1 MTKQDRVS
9 EAALG
14 HPAARVPAQVQALDR
29 RLGITTRVP
38 PTVRQLQHA
47 VPALALLWVPVLLAV
62 WGHLP
67 GSRDYS
73 RATPMLQALLIGGL
87 APMLVAAGV
96 AWLRARSLRGAARL
110 LWSNGWLTE
119 RPLRYV
125 LLSVTLSAFFWAFA
139 SWKTA
144 IPMVHPFTW
153 DPELWALGARLH
165 GGQVDAM
172 LAPVFGSPRAII
184 ALDALYESWG
194 FVLFGLILWQAWQR
208 DLERAKRFLL
218 AFALTWIVLGVF
230 MATAFSSAGPWY
242 ERLVTRTHGFDS
254 LFARLNAADA
264 SSPLAALRA
273 QHYLW
278 EAQVRGVVTLGSG
291 ISAFP
296 SLHVAGAA
304 LAALTLS
311 DRNRWLGALA
321 WVYVGLTGVA
331 SVMLGWHYA
340 LDGEVAILG
349 TLVIWRVAGSVT
361 DVAAVMMSPRWT
373 WEGEAPLAVAAE
385 PETPRV
391 PGARRS
397 WSLWP

>member
-1 MTKQDRVS
+1 MTRDRPRGS
-9 EAALG
+9 GPGQL
-14 HPAARVPAQVQALDR
+14 RSLDR

-38 PTVRQLQHA
+38 ATVRQLKHA
-47 VPALALLWVPVLLAV
+47 LPAIVLLWVPVVLAV
-62 WGHLP
+62 WGALP
-67 GSRDYS
+67 GSRDFS

-87 APMLVAAGV
+87 APLLVAAGV
-96 AWLRARSLRGAARL
+96 SRLRARTWRGTLAR

-119 RPLRYV
+119 RPLRYF

-153 DPELWALGARLH
+153 DPALWSLGARLH
-165 GGQVDAM
+165 GGQVDAL
-172 LAPVFGSPRAII
+172 LAPVFGAPRAII
-184 ALDALYESWG
+184 ALDAVYETWG
-194 FVLFGLILWQAWQR
+194 FVLFGLILWQTWQT

-218 AFALTWIVLGVF
+218 AFALTWIGLGVL

-242 ERLVTRTHGFDS
+242 EHLVTGTHRFDR
-254 LFARLNAADA
+254 LFARLTAADGI
-264 SSPLAALRA
+264 SPLAALEA

-304 LAALTLS
+304 LAALAVS
-311 DRNRWLGALA
+311 ERNRWLGVLA
-321 WVYVGLTGVA
+321 WVYVGLTFVA

-340 LDGEVAILG
+340 LDGEVAILA
-349 TLVIWRVAGSVT
+349 TIVVWKVAERSPT
-361 DVAAVMMSPRWT
+361 PPRWRLYQSRPGGSGIPDGHAGRRCT
-373 WEGEAPLAVAAE
+373 GP
-385 PETPRV
+385 TP
-391 PGARRS
+391 AR
-397 WSLWP
+397 